1 MAKSNS
7 LGRAKDAKQD
17 EFYTQLA
24 DIENELRHYRPH
36 FKGKTVLC
44 NCDDPYESNFFKYFA
59 LNFNKLKLKKLI
71 ATCYSGSP
79 ITGTQ
84 LSLFG
89 DETEDG
95 RRTPYK
101 AVVTT
106 VHDTTGEGG
115 IDMLDVAELFRT
127 GENTIEQL
135 HSDGDFRS
143 PECLELLDESDIV
156 VTMRL
161 PPPDGGT
168 LRCEK
173 GLGTALLQGGPPH
186 QGPPGR
192 MAGVHRG
199 TARMGPRDEKNN
211 RGDRALKTP
220 RQ

>member
-89 DETEDG
+89 DETEDERQKGVCLYCGKHFEFEEMQADHITPWSKGG
-95 RRTPYK
+95 R
-101 AVVTT
+101 T
-106 VHDTTGEGG
+106 VPENCQ
-115 IDMLDVAELFRT
+115 MLCRDCNLKK
-127 GENTIEQL
+127 
-135 HSDGDFRS
+135 SDD
-143 PECLELLDESDIV
+143 
-156 VTMRL
+156 
-161 PPPDGGT
+161 
-168 LRCEK
+168 
-173 GLGTALLQGGPPH
+173 
-186 QGPPGR
+186 
-192 MAGVHRG
+192 
-199 TARMGPRDEKNN
+199 
-211 RGDRALKTP
+211 
-220 RQ
+220 

>member
-89 DETEDG
+89 DETEDE

-115 IDMLDVAELFRT
+115 SA
-127 GENTIEQL
+127 
-135 HSDGDFRS
+135 SSRS
-143 PECLELLDESDIV
+143 
-156 VTMRL
+156 
-161 PPPDGGT
+161 
-168 LRCEK
+168 
-173 GLGTALLQGGPPH
+173 
-186 QGPPGR
+186 
-192 MAGVHRG
+192 
-199 TARMGPRDEKNN
+199 
-211 RGDRALKTP
+211 
-220 RQ
+220 

>member
-106 VHDTTGEGG
+106 VGHQVGRRHRRRDHRG
-115 IDMLDVAELFRT
+115 
-127 GENTIEQL
+127 L
-135 HSDGDFRS
+135 HGQACRRPDGS
-143 PECLELLDESDIV
+143 GPMELLSQRHRLGPGDIPEVPTGDEGHRV
-156 VTMRL
+156 GA
-161 PPPDGGT
+161 P
-168 LRCEK
+168 
-173 GLGTALLQGGPPH
+173 LQ
-186 QGPPGR
+186 
-192 MAGVHRG
+192 
-199 TARMGPRDEKNN
+199 
-211 RGDRALKTP
+211 
-220 RQ
+220 

>member
-89 DETEDG
+89 DETEDE

-127 GENTIEQL
+127 GENTIELYVDDDKEIGHRAIANSGIFEEHLGLTAAPFDAKKASGLRFYKAGHPIKGHQDAWPGYIEEQL
-135 HSDGDFRS
+135 GWA
-143 PECLELLDESDIV
+143 LEMKKVIAEIEL
-156 VTMRL
+156 
-161 PPPDGGT
+161 
-168 LRCEK
+168 
-173 GLGTALLQGGPPH
+173 
-186 QGPPGR
+186 
-192 MAGVHRG
+192 
-199 TARMGPRDEKNN
+199 
-211 RGDRALKTP
+211 
-220 RQ
+220 